1 MIIARLK
8 AARSFAI
15 IARHRYSRRVMRAA
29 LLLFVVGCNSG
40 SAEPAGPL
48 RGSAAPAKALVD
60 ANPVTLDAPHLFAT
74 FCAQCH
80 GTDAK
85 GYKSDHAPSL
95 VNPTFLASASAG
107 YISASIEQGRPGT
120 AMAAYGKA
128 VGGPLD
134 PAAVQKIV
142 VWLQGHGKLSGELVN
157 APPGDAKRGQP
168 LYAANCQRCHGDP
181 ATRGEYLLLA
191 NPVFLK
197 LASDAFIYHA
207 IVNGRP
213 GTPME
218 AFDKQL
224 GAQQIADIVAY
235 NRSLAHEQT
244 IVPLPAPTGKE
255 PLFVN
260 PTGKPPVFVAI
271 KENRFIPADDL
282 KKALDARAKLV
293 IIDARP
299 QSEWMTVHVTGA
311 VSIPHFK
318 LDRLSEIPKD
328 ATVIAYCA
336 CPHHLSG
343 IVVDELVKRGYKHAY
358 VLDEGILEWQRRG
371 YAIVAAQ
378 GVTVPPKEPEL
389 PAGAMR

>member
-1 MIIARLK
+1 
-8 AARSFAI
+8 
-15 IARHRYSRRVMRAA
+15 MRAA
-29 LLLFVVGCNSG
+29 LLFFVACNSG
-40 SAEPAGPL
+40 NAEPAGPIK
-48 RGSAAPAKALVD
+48 GSAAPAKALVD
-60 ANPVTLDAPHLFAT
+60 ANPASLDAPQLFAT

-95 VNPTFLASASAG
+95 VNPTFLESVSAA
-107 YISASIEQGRPGT
+107 YLTASIEQGRPGT

-134 PAAVQKIV
+134 PAAVEKIV
-142 VWLQGHGKLSGELVN
+142 VWLQRQGKRGGELVN
-157 APPGDAKRGQP
+157 APGGDAKRGQL
-168 LYAANCQRCHGDP
+168 LYVASCQKCHGDSG
-181 ATRGEYLLLA
+181 TRGEYLLLA

-197 LASDAFIYHA
+197 LANDAFIYHA
-207 IVNGRP
+207 IVSGRP

-218 AFDKQL
+218 AFDGKL
-224 GAQQIADIVAY
+224 GMQQIADIVAY
-235 NRSLAHEQT
+235 IRSLAHEQT
-244 IVPLPAPTGKE
+244 ITPLPAPTGKE

-260 PTGKPPVFVAI
+260 PTGKPPVFKTV
-271 KENRFIPADDL
+271 KEDRFVPAADV
-282 KKALDARAKLV
+282 KKALDAKAKMV

-299 QSEWMTVHVTGA
+299 ESEWMTVHVTGA
-311 VSIPHFK
+311 VSIPHFNLK
-318 LDRLSEIPKD
+318 RLAEIPKD

-371 YAIVAAQ
+371 YSIVAAQ